1 MCSRIINNIKSI
13 YDIYFYKIIKFY
25 YPIVEKIVFTNKKRV
40 KKLSKYNICK
50 TYTNCEYIYKFQN
63 VEYNEN
69 IYYNLGLIYHT
80 SDQNLNIII
89 DKELIMF
96 DEDVD
101 SIKIV
106 LLSST
111 TNTEY
116 TFIDEKFINSILNFT
131 TKKSRLEPLLYYYL
145 QKYLLNND
153 QIVSVDFEIN
163 NRYIRI
169 NHHNVLEDIV
179 GLVETNL

>member
-1 MCSRIINNIKSI
+1 MCSRVINNIKSI

-25 YPIVEKIVFTNKKRV
+25 YPIVDKIVFTNRKKV

-63 VEYNEN
+63 VEYNNN
-69 IYYNLGLIYHT
+69 IYYNLGLIFHT
-80 SDQNLNIII
+80 SDLNLNIIL
-89 DKELIMF
+89 DKELICF
-96 DEDVD
+96 EEDVE
-101 SIKIV
+101 SIKINLV
-106 LLSST
+106 SSD
-111 TNTEY
+111 NNNY
-116 TFIDEKFINSILNFT
+116 TLIDEKFINSILNFA

-153 QIVSVDFEIN
+153 QIISVDFEIN

-169 NHHNVLEDIV
+169 NHQSILEDIV